1 MGDVNSGNR
10 DDAANYV
17 TFDDYLAGSS
27 KVIPLDILADNWNNA
42 HPDDPVVSQGT
53 ATSEAPNITPITPN
67 NCGVTRVFAALQ
79 LIGGGLEVIVGG
91 GAVLAPEPTGA
102 TKVIG
107 AVVIVHGVDTVQAS
121 LRTIVTCDRTAT
133 FTQLGAT
140 SAAKEFGASPSSAQT
155 IGVVTDI
162 GIGVGGSFGVGVLSK
177 VGATGQLVHLT
188 NADAAAAIRGS
199 QVLGLG
205 KSTIYAGPET
215 LAQAKGWSILAR
227 TGVPASKATE
237 AILLPS
243 QATKSFLVVSPIGP
257 FSAWQSLNGTVFS
270 AGAGSFN
277 LATGVFT
284 RSGPALNQLA
294 VYGIDSAIMASV
306 RAAPEVVSRASGGM

>member
-1 MGDVNSGNR
+1 MSDVCSGNN

-17 TFDDYLAGSS
+17 TFDDYLAGAS

-42 HPDDPVVSQGT
+42 HPDDPVIAQGT
-53 ATSEAPNITPITPN
+53 ASEAPNITPITPDT
-67 NCGVTRVFAALQ
+67 CGVTRVFAALQ
-79 LIGGGLEVIVGG
+79 LIGGGLEIIVGG
-91 GAVLAPEPTGA
+91 GAIFAPEPTGA

-107 AVVIVHGVDTVQAS
+107 AVVIVHGLDTIQAS
-121 LRTIVTCDRTAT
+121 MRTIATCDRTAT

-140 SAAKEFGASPSSAQT
+140 SVAKDFGANPASAQT

-162 GIGVGGSFGVGVLSK
+162 GIGVGGTFGVGVVSK

-188 NADAAAAIRGS
+188 NAESAAAIRGS
-199 QVLGLG
+199 QTLGLG
-205 KSTIYAGPET
+205 RSTIYAGPET
-215 LAQAKGWSILAR
+215 LAQAKGWSILVR
-227 TGVPASKATE
+227 TGIPPSQATE

-257 FSAWQSLNGTVFS
+257 FSAWQSLNGSVFS

-277 LATGVFT
+277 LVTGVFT
-284 RSGPALNQLA
+284 RSGVALNQLA
-294 VYGIDSAIMASV
+294 IYGIDSAIMTSV
-306 RAAPEVVSRASGGM
+306 RAAPEVVSRASGSK